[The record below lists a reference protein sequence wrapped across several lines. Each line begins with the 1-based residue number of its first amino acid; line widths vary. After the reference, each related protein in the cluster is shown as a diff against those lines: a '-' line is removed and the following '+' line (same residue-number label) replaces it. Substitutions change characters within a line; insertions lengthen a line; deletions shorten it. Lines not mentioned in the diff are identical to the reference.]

1 MIWIQFLKSLPRF
14 FIWTFIFCLQMIV
27 YAADK
32 FAWKV
37 LGHGKKTQYIR
48 QGSCQNTGEC
58 CKKIGIGLPKS
69 WLKRPWIAQSFRW
82 YMQTIHNFYP
92 LDEEHAKMLLFQCHY
107 LRADNKCGIYPFRPT
122 ICREYPQTTLLGR
135 AEVHRGCGF
144 WFIEREKMGTF
155 EEKMKEAEHKEG
167 RRSYLEE
174 IKQTPEA
181 FQI

>member
-1 MIWIQFLKSLPRF
+1 MIWVQFLKSLPRF
-14 FIWTFIFCLQMIV
+14 LIWTFIFCLQMII

-92 LDEEHAKMLLFQCHY
+92 LDEEHAKMLLFQCRY
-107 LRADNKCGIYPFRPT
+107 LRSDNKCGIYPFRPT

-155 EEKMKEAEHKEG
+155 EEKMKEVEHREN
-167 RRSYLEE
+167 RRTYLQK
-174 IKQTPEA
+174 IQFP
-181 FQI
+181 I